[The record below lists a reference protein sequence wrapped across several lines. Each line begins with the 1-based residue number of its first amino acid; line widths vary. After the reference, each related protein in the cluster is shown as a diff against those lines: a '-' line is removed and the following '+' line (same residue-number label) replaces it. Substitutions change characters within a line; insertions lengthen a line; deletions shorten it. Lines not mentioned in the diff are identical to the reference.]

1 MRYTYYSWVN
11 GKYLT
16 CTFAEFNNAFLDTE
30 HYCREFY
37 CDDEG
42 NTFLNLVSRSNGK
55 IYYKRKGVY
64 VVCPKYM

>member
-30 HYCREFY
+30 HYYREFY

-55 IYYKRKGVY
+55 IYYKRNGVY